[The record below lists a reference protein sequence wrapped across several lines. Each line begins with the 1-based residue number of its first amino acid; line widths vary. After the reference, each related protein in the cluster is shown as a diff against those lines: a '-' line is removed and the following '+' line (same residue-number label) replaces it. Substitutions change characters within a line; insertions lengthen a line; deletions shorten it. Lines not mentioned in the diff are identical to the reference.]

1 MKAPLATIYLWP
13 QPPGAGP
20 VHARV
25 HARELVKELAGARA
39 GQDRERKMPAGPLAG
54 AGLAGQGDSVPW
66 GCGECALYSTHNVRI
81 MCLDSASI
89 DCHNLRMM
97 CIE

>member
-25 HARELVKELAGARA
+25 HARELVKELAGART
-39 GQDRERKMPAGPLAG
+39 G
-54 AGLAGQGDSVPW
+54 
-66 GCGECALYSTHNVRI
+66 
-81 MCLDSASI
+81 
-89 DCHNLRMM
+89 
-97 CIE
+97 